1 MARERARASVRVR
14 CAYGLNASMAQTY
27 IAMSR
32 VSPHSAF
39 PRKISQ
45 QQHFTLCIRHTTLWA
60 PFMVKTHTPF
70 FDSARAFAL
79 TTLAAMLIPTVLQS
93 STNVS
98 SRIRARCLYWEYYR
112 PNFHSRE
119 QLSLFWF
126 NPFLQQY
133 RLGIIAKFVYCENE
147 IIYKKSHLQ
156 NNVMALDRTK

>member
-1 MARERARASVRVR
+1 VAQLTQPVTHIILARCPFHQSERLKALALAGNNKCSHDPRANTWRESGRASEMCIWPKRLHGADIHSDVP
-14 CAYGLNASMAQTY
+14 
-27 IAMSR
+27 
-32 VSPHSAF
+32 SPHSAF

-98 SRIRARCLYWEYYR
+98 SRARTLPLLGILHR
-112 PNFHSRE
+112 PNFHSPE
-119 QLSLFWF
+119 QLSLF
-126 NPFLQQY
+126 
-133 RLGIIAKFVYCENE
+133 
-147 IIYKKSHLQ
+147 
-156 NNVMALDRTK
+156 